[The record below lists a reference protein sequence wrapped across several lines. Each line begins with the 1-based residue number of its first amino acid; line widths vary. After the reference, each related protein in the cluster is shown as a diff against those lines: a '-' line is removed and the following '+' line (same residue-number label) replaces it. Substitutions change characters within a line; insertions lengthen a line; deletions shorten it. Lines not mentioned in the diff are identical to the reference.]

1 MLLTKKRLHTIR
13 KTRLQSRKRYKKA
26 KKGKGRR
33 RRRRGRSFRRK
44 RRALNLRKKT
54 LKNYKGGNR
63 ESILFLLPIPNNKR
77 SEISQLL
84 LVKVKK
90 DFFTNHFN
98 NYFVRYQPQLEKI
111 TLAPPAMNQLEQS
124 LGERGLIPRQYRTKK
139 QIEEVN
145 NGLFVLNTKLN
156 MESDSNFISDLNSQL
171 LRLQKNN
178 PNSKEKTIRDA
189 VAKAIS
195 EGGEIVIGGP
205 DKPQPPVPAPPLQQ
219 PVQQMEGPPA
229 ADPGTSPPPIED
241 DTDEDTDEDTYED
254 TDDEQQPVVPPPGK
268 RKIQKIKLPSPIVKP
283 TVPSDKPDKPV
294 VQPPDPAGSSLGP
307 LPPIDKPEKPH
318 KLDVIPVAVEGD
330 HCDDKNK
337 CADGYYCNPQNVC
350 QSDDSPP
357 EEVEEDIQEEI
368 EEDITVEPDPLRPSV
383 PPSPQAPG
391 PAKVPK
397 PAAPAP
403 PAPAPPARRM
413 ALTRS
418 N

>member
-98 NYFVRYQPQLEKI
+98 NYFVRYQPQLEKM

-145 NGLFVLNTKLN
+145 NGLFVLNTKFHQFSVFL
-156 MESDSNFISDLNSQL
+156 FVLRQGSQNIACCP
-171 LRLQKNN
+171 QEEEEA
-178 PNSKEKTIRDA
+178 KEGQREEK
-189 VAKAIS
+189 
-195 EGGEIVIGGP
+195 EE
-205 DKPQPPVPAPPLQQ
+205 
-219 PVQQMEGPPA
+219 E
-229 ADPGTSPPPIED
+229 
-241 DTDEDTDEDTYED
+241 
-254 TDDEQQPVVPPPGK
+254 EQQ
-268 RKIQKIKLPSPIVKP
+268 
-283 TVPSDKPDKPV
+283 
-294 VQPPDPAGSSLGP
+294 
-307 LPPIDKPEKPH
+307 
-318 KLDVIPVAVEGD
+318 
-330 HCDDKNK
+330 
-337 CADGYYCNPQNVC
+337 
-350 QSDDSPP
+350 
-357 EEVEEDIQEEI
+357 
-368 EEDITVEPDPLRPSV
+368 
-383 PPSPQAPG
+383 
-391 PAKVPK
+391 
-397 PAAPAP
+397 
-403 PAPAPPARRM
+403 
-413 ALTRS
+413 
-418 N
+418 